1 MKILLVED
9 EYPKRQNIL
18 NFLKGLKLDLEISFA
33 NSANSA
39 LDSIDI
45 EIPDLMI
52 LDMSLPT
59 FDINDHDNG
68 GTPRGFGGEDVLR
81 ILLIQE
87 IVCKTIVVT
96 GYESFLKDDG
106 LSLDIDK
113 LKQSLQFEFPEYIL
127 DVIHYNSTNDSW
139 KTSLKEYFTRLI
151 KWRFLLLIMNPDV
164 TEN

>member
-1 MKILLVED
+1 
-9 EYPKRQNIL
+9 
-18 NFLKGLKLDLEISFA
+18 
-33 NSANSA
+33 
-39 LDSIDI
+39 
-45 EIPDLMI
+45 
-52 LDMSLPT
+52 MSLPT

-139 KTSLKEYFTRLI
+139 KTSLKEYFTRFI
-151 KWRFLLLIMNPDV
+151 K
-164 TEN
+164 

>member
-39 LDSIDI
+39 LDSIDS

-139 KTSLKEYFTRLI
+139 KTSLKEYFTRFI
-151 KWRFLLLIMNPDV
+151 K
-164 TEN
+164 